1 MCIFIKK
8 TITVYFDFC
17 NTQKDTTEFMTMFFY
32 IVVFVHG
39 RLVDWHTWEPLLR

>member
-1 MCIFIKK
+1 
-8 TITVYFDFC
+8 
-17 NTQKDTTEFMTMFFY
+17 MTMFFY